1 MSFGETVKSTS
12 VHYSAK
18 MIVKVDDADDKDT
31 KEGEFPEVPDE
42 AIVKPEDE
50 RPVKMTKNPEEELP
64 GEENKHDDEGIDDS
78 TDMDGDGSPDLWANR
93 DLLQSGQVLDAFKS
107 SQIDASTNVI
117 EIGPTFY
124 GASLSASKR
133 IEFAE

>member
-1 MSFGETVKSTS
+1 MESSTPASPLSIQTERSFGETVKSIS
-12 VHYSAK
+12 VHYNAK
-18 MIVKVDDADDKDT
+18 MVVEIDDADDKDT

-78 TDMDGDGSPDLWANR
+78 TDMDGDGSPDL
-93 DLLQSGQVLDAFKS
+93 
-107 SQIDASTNVI
+107 
-117 EIGPTFY
+117 
-124 GASLSASKR
+124 
-133 IEFAE
+133 

>member
-1 MSFGETVKSTS
+1 MESSTPAIPLSIQTERSFCETVKSIG
-12 VHYSAK
+12 VHYNAK
-18 MIVKVDDADDKDT
+18 MVVDDKDT

-78 TDMDGDGSPDLWANR
+78 TDMDGDGSPDL
-93 DLLQSGQVLDAFKS
+93 
-107 SQIDASTNVI
+107 
-117 EIGPTFY
+117 
-124 GASLSASKR
+124 
-133 IEFAE
+133 

>member
-1 MSFGETVKSTS
+1 MSLGETVKSTS
-12 VHYSAK
+12 AHYSAK
-18 MIVKVDDADDKDT
+18 MVVKVDDDDDKDT

-78 TDMDGDGSPDLWANR
+78 TDMDGDGSPDL
-93 DLLQSGQVLDAFKS
+93 
-107 SQIDASTNVI
+107 
-117 EIGPTFY
+117 
-124 GASLSASKR
+124 
-133 IEFAE
+133 

>member
-1 MSFGETVKSTS
+1 LTNTPFHISICWPWSTHQTETFCETVKSTS

-18 MIVKVDDADDKDT
+18 MVDADDKDT

-78 TDMDGDGSPDLWANR
+78 TDMDGDGSPDL
-93 DLLQSGQVLDAFKS
+93 
-107 SQIDASTNVI
+107 
-117 EIGPTFY
+117 
-124 GASLSASKR
+124 
-133 IEFAE
+133 

>member
-1 MSFGETVKSTS
+1 MSLARTPLTLFIAKGVFWKLSCLSVLLAKPKFPFGETVKSTS

-18 MIVKVDDADDKDT
+18 MVVKVDDADDKDT

-78 TDMDGDGSPDLWANR
+78 TDMDGDGSPDL
-93 DLLQSGQVLDAFKS
+93 
-107 SQIDASTNVI
+107 
-117 EIGPTFY
+117 
-124 GASLSASKR
+124 
-133 IEFAE
+133 

>member
-1 MSFGETVKSTS
+1 M
-12 VHYSAK
+12 
-18 MIVKVDDADDKDT
+18 ADDVDVKDT

-50 RPVKMTKNPEEELP
+50 RPVKMAKNPEEELP

-93 DLLQSGQVLDAFKS
+93 DFLQSSQVLNVFKS
-107 SQIDASTNVI
+107 SQAR
-117 EIGPTFY
+117 PQM
-124 GASLSASKR
+124 SLK
-133 IEFAE
+133 